1 MMTYLGTLFKNLLRA
16 NLAIKIH
23 ICRTFPVFLCHL
35 IEINATSA
43 ATSKTHSN
51 LLGYQAFICF
61 LNCICL
67 HLHLISSRP
76 IMGFAKIL
84 AVMNIHSHLLLH
96 TAIGSLQVNAAR
108 KNHKLAIFINPSYLE
123 KEKMYTFA

>member
-1 MMTYLGTLFKNLLRA
+1 MLFLVKPQFILL
-16 NLAIKIH
+16 NIIKS
-23 ICRTFPVFLCHL
+23 RKKQL
-35 IEINATSA
+35 TSA

-76 IMGFAKIL
+76 ILGFAKIL
-84 AVMNIHSHLLLH
+84 AVMNIHSHPPAPH
-96 TAIGSLQVNAAR
+96 RNRITVSKR
-108 KNHKLAIFINPSYLE
+108 SE
-123 KEKMYTFA
+123 KKP

>member
-35 IEINATSA
+35 IEINAMIA

-51 LLGYQAFICF
+51 LLGHQA
-61 LNCICL
+61 
-67 HLHLISSRP
+67 
-76 IMGFAKIL
+76 
-84 AVMNIHSHLLLH
+84 LL
-96 TAIGSLQVNAAR
+96 V
-108 KNHKLAIFINPSYLE
+108 F
-123 KEKMYTFA
+123 